1 MVLKV
6 VTPCSLV
13 DEYCFH
19 LQSGMWV
26 NMLLQ
31 NADNNG
37 PVNTISKQR
46 KPKQSLP
53 SYLAG
58 QLVEGCIEKKVPLG
72 NNREEITI
80 YTFNVFLICDE
91 NRNRDEHKYNEMNAT
106 RSLHWECKKLEN
118 FQLGNLK

>member
-1 MVLKV
+1 M
-6 VTPCSLV
+6 TSCSLV

-19 LQSGMWV
+19 LQSGIWV

-31 NADNNG
+31 NADNNR

-46 KPKQSLP
+46 KPKGFLL

-58 QLVEGCIEKKVPLG
+58 QPVDCRSEEMVLIG

-80 YTFNVFLICDE
+80 YTVNVFL
-91 NRNRDEHKYNEMNAT
+91 
-106 RSLHWECKKLEN
+106 N
-118 FQLGNLK
+118 FRHLSSCI

>member
-1 MVLKV
+1 M
-6 VTPCSLV
+6 TPCSWV
-13 DEYCFH
+13 DEYSFH

-31 NADNNG
+31 SADNNG
-37 PVNTISKQR
+37 PVNMVSKQR

-58 QLVEGCIEKKVPLG
+58 QLVDWCIEKIVPIG

-80 YTFNVFLICDE
+80 Y
-91 NRNRDEHKYNEMNAT
+91 
-106 RSLHWECKKLEN
+106 KLMCS
-118 FQLGNLK
+118 